1 MTTEDRLIPLDPAVR
16 AGLYKQF
23 NEVPAHHRL
32 QNHASRFEAR
42 DVWGEYIV
50 ATDILSDNPSDN
62 HRQRIERTEQRWKSY
77 MDQRNTHHALCN
89 PVDAAEFG
97 GYLLEEYEICQILAA
112 RYWGEIER
120 FYRWMFNHTEF
131 PHRYN
136 PFVMAAI
143 SDDTAS
149 DLWHAI
155 MDRS

>member
-1 MTTEDRLIPLDPAVR
+1 MTTDDRLIPLDPAVR

-23 NEVPAHHRL
+23 SDVPAHHRL
-32 QNHASRFEAR
+32 QNHASRFEGR
-42 DVWGEYIV
+42 DVWDEYIV
-50 ATDILSDNPSDN
+50 AADILSDNPSDN
-62 HRQRIERTEQRWKSY
+62 HRRWIERSEYRWKSY
-77 MDQRNTHHALCN
+77 TDQRNTHHALCT
-89 PVDAAEFG
+89 PSDAADFAEH
-97 GYLLEEYEICQILAA
+97 LLEEYELCQLLAA

-143 SDDTAS
+143 ADDTAS
-149 DLWHAI
+149 ELWHAI